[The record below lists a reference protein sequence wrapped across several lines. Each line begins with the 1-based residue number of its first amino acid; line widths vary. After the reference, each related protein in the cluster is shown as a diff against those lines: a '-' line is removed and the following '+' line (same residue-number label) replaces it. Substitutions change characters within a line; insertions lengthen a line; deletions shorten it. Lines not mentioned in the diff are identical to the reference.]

1 MDVLYCL
8 SAINSN
14 IFFIYINDF
23 KILLVYV
30 TFVDDSFTN
39 EEFINT

>member
-1 MDVLYCL
+1 MFSTVSVPL
-8 SAINSN
+8 IP
-14 IFFIYINDF
+14 IFFIFINDF